1 MPLAK
6 YDGNRILAAE
16 LRMHKTIEKLTS
28 LDSNVEPSNNINS
41 IPANFRPNDDN
52 R

>member
-6 YDGNRILAAE
+6 YDGDRILAAE
-16 LRMHKTIEKLTS
+16 LRMHKTPEKLTS
-28 LDSNVEPSNNINS
+28 LDTNVEPSDNING
-41 IPANFRPNDDN
+41 IAANLRPNDDN